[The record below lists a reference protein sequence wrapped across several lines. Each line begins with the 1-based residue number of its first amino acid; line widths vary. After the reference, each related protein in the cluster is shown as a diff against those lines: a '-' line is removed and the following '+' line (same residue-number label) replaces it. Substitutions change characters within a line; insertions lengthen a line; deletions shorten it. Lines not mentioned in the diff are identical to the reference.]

1 MADIVVTEF
10 MDQAAVDDLARD
22 YGVLYDRDL
31 HEKPAALLAAVAD
44 ARALVVR
51 NQTQV
56 RGALLG
62 AARGLKVVGRLG
74 VGLDNIDL
82 PACAARGIRVCPA
95 TGANDES
102 VAEYVVAAAL
112 ILLRGAYRA
121 TAEVAAG
128 RWPREALMGGEALGR
143 TLGLVG
149 FGGTA
154 RAAARRG
161 RALGLEIAAFYPLL
175 PADDAAWRGARRRGL
190 PALLAESD
198 VISLHVPLN
207 DTTRRMIGAAELAAC
222 KPGAVVINAARGG
235 VLDEDAAIAALKSGR
250 LGGLALDVFETE
262 PLTAAAGAR
271 FAGLPNLLLTPHI
284 AGVTRESNVRISSV
298 TAANVRRVLE
308 GRA

>member
-1 MADIVVTEF
+1 LPDIVVTEF

-31 HEKPAALLAAVAD
+31 HRKPDALLAAAED
-44 ARALVVR
+44 ARALIVR

-56 RGALLG
+56 RGALLD
-62 AARGLKVVGRLG
+62 AARKLKVIGRLG

-112 ILLRGAYRA
+112 ILLRGAYGA

-128 RWPREALMGGEALGR
+128 RWPREALMGGEAMGK
-143 TLGLVG
+143 TLGLIG

-161 RALGLEIAAFYPLL
+161 RALGMEIAAHDPLL
-175 PADDAAWRGARRRGL
+175 SADDAAWRGARRLGL

-198 VISLHVPLN
+198 VVSLHVPLN
-207 DTTRRMIGAAELAAC
+207 DTTRRMIGAAELARC
-222 KPGAVVINAARGG
+222 KPGVVVINAARGG
-235 VLDEDAAIAALKSGR
+235 VLDEDAAIAALRSGR
-250 LGGLALDVFETE
+250 LGGLALDVFQTE

-308 GRA
+308 RGA

>member
-1 MADIVVTEF
+1 

-161 RALGLEIAAFYPLL
+161 RALGLEIAAFDPLL

>member
-1 MADIVVTEF
+1 LADIVVTEF

-161 RALGLEIAAFYPLL
+161 RALGLEIAAFDPLL

>member
-1 MADIVVTEF
+1 LADIVVTEF

-31 HEKPAALLAAVAD
+31 HRKPDALLAAAKD
-44 ARALVVR
+44 ARALIVR

-56 RGALLG
+56 RGALLD
-62 AARGLKVVGRLG
+62 AARRLKAVGRLG

-82 PACAARGIRVCPA
+82 SACTARGVQVCPA
-95 TGANDES
+95 TGANDDS
-102 VAEYVVAAAL
+102 VAEYAIAAAL

-128 RWPREALMGGEALGR
+128 AWPREALMGGEAMGK

-154 RAAARRG
+154 RATARRG
-161 RALGLEIAAFYPLL
+161 RALGMAVAAFDPLL
-175 PADDAAWRGARRRGL
+175 PADDAAWRGARRVDL
-190 PALLAESD
+190 ATLLAESD
-198 VISLHVPLN
+198 VVSLHVPLT
-207 DTTRRMIGAAELAAC
+207 DKTRRMIGAAELAQC
-222 KPGAVVINAARGG
+222 RPGAIVINAARGG
-235 VLDEDAAIAALKSGR
+235 VLNEDAAVAALKSGR

-271 FAGLPNLLLTPHI
+271 FAGLANLLLTPHI
-284 AGVTRESNVRISSV
+284 AGVTRESNMRISSV

-308 GRA
+308 QGA

>member
-10 MDQAAVDDLARD
+10 MDQAAVDGLARD
-22 YGVLYDRDL
+22 YDVLYDRDL
-31 HEKPAALLAAVAD
+31 HQKPDALLAAAED

-56 RGALLG
+56 RGKLLD
-62 AARGLKVVGRLG
+62 AARRLKAVGRLG

-82 PACAARGIRVCPA
+82 AACKARGIEVCPA
-95 TGANDES
+95 TGANDDS
-102 VAEYVVAAAL
+102 VAEYVIAAAL
-112 ILLRGAYRA
+112 VLLRGAYRA
-121 TAEVAAG
+121 TAEVAMG
-128 RWPREALMGGEALGR
+128 RWPRETLMGGEALGK

-161 RALGLEIAAFYPLL
+161 RALGMAIAAFDPLL
-175 PADDAAWRGARRRGL
+175 PADDAAWRGARRVDL
-190 PALLAESD
+190 AALLAESD
-198 VISLHVPLN
+198 VISLHVPL
-207 DTTRRMIGAAELAAC
+207 TEKTRRMIGAGELARC
-222 KPGAVVINAARGG
+222 RRGAIVINAARGG
-235 VLDEDAAIAALKSGR
+235 VLDEDAAIAALKGGR

-262 PLTAAAGAR
+262 PLAAVAGAR

-308 GRA
+308 RGA

>member
-161 RALGLEIAAFYPLL
+161 RALGLEIAAFDPLL

>member
-161 RALGLEIAAFYPLL
+161 RALGLEIAAFDPLL
-175 PADDAAWRGARRRGL
+175 PADDAAWRCARRRGL

-235 VLDEDAAIAALKSGR
+235 VLDEDSAIAALKSGR

>member
-1 MADIVVTEF
+1 LADIVVTEF
-10 MDQAAVDDLARD
+10 MDQAAVDGLARD
-22 YGVLYDRDL
+22 YDVLYDRDL
-31 HEKPAALLAAVAD
+31 HQKPDALLAAAED

-56 RGALLG
+56 RGKLLD
-62 AARGLKVVGRLG
+62 AARRLKAVGRLG

-82 PACAARGIRVCPA
+82 AACKARGIEVCPA
-95 TGANDES
+95 TGANDDS
-102 VAEYVVAAAL
+102 VAEYVIAAAL
-112 ILLRGAYRA
+112 VLLRGAYRA
-121 TAEVAAG
+121 TAEVAMG
-128 RWPREALMGGEALGR
+128 RWPRETLMGGEALGK

-161 RALGLEIAAFYPLL
+161 RALGMAIAAFDPLL
-175 PADDAAWRGARRRGL
+175 PADDAAWRGARRVDL
-190 PALLAESD
+190 AALLAESD
-198 VISLHVPLN
+198 VISLHVPL
-207 DTTRRMIGAAELAAC
+207 TEKTRRMIGAGELARC
-222 KPGAVVINAARGG
+222 RRGAIVINAARGG
-235 VLDEDAAIAALKSGR
+235 VLDEDAAIAALKGGR

-262 PLTAAAGAR
+262 PLAAVAGAR

-308 GRA
+308 RGA